1 MNTDLPR
8 RKRNRLE
15 GYDYS
20 QNGAYFITVCTRD
33 KAPLLGRVIACSAQN
48 TAYVSLTPLGLATER
63 VLTRLSDVEKYVIM
77 PNHVHMLLLLE
88 EEKHAVPRI
97 MRYWKSM
104 ITREIGKSI
113 WQRSYYDH
121 IIRDQREYDL
131 IWEYIETNPLRWAL
145 DRYYFEPE
153 SLLGSIYDRPGT
165 MRTSSPTRCGE
176 NPLAFSQKI
185 SSKNYKK
192 QRNPP

>member
-1 MNTDLPR
+1 MQFQSGVLNINFLH
-8 RKRNRLE
+8 KVHSLALFRL
-15 GYDYS
+15 
-20 QNGAYFITVCTRD
+20 
-33 KAPLLGRVIACSAQN
+33 
-48 TAYVSLTPLGLATER
+48 PLGHIHPLP
-63 VLTRLSDVEKYVIM
+63 KIHM
-77 PNHVHMLLLLE
+77 HMLLLLV

-145 DRYYFEPE
+145 DRYYFESE
-153 SLLGSIYDRPGT
+153 SL
-165 MRTSSPTRCGE
+165 
-176 NPLAFSQKI
+176 
-185 SSKNYKK
+185 
-192 QRNPP
+192 

>member
-1 MNTDLPR
+1 M
-8 RKRNRLE
+8 
-15 GYDYS
+15 
-20 QNGAYFITVCTRD
+20 
-33 KAPLLGRVIACSAQN
+33 
-48 TAYVSLTPLGLATER
+48 SLTPLGLATER

-153 SLLGSIYDRPGT
+153 SL
-165 MRTSSPTRCGE
+165 
-176 NPLAFSQKI
+176 
-185 SSKNYKK
+185 
-192 QRNPP
+192 

>member
-121 IIRDQREYDL
+121 TIRDQREYDL

-153 SLLGSIYDRPGT
+153 SL
-165 MRTSSPTRCGE
+165 
-176 NPLAFSQKI
+176 
-185 SSKNYKK
+185 
-192 QRNPP
+192 